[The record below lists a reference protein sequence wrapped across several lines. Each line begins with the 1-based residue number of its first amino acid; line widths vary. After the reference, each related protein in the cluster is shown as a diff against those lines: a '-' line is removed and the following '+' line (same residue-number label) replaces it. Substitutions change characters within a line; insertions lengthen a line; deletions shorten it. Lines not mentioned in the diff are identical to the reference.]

1 MPRPDRAH
9 ADQHA
14 QHLHRSLCAHAC
26 LLSRRAR
33 HDNYRRPRRPLCRIR
48 RTRRALAI
56 CERAVM
62 QRLGLSAG
70 YDNPAQGQAFGLA
83 FECSCAEDVNRR
95 LAELVDAGAERRAV
109 GNRMPWGQYTAFFA
123 DPDGHI
129 HELFAWPD

>member
-1 MPRPDRAH
+1 MQINMLSIFTGRFVPMRAF
-9 ADQHA
+9 
-14 QHLHRSLCAHAC
+14 
-26 LLSRRAR
+26 
-33 HDNYRRPRRPLCRIR
+33 YRDVLGMTITVDHEDHYVEFAGQGVR
-48 RTRRALAI
+48 LAI

-95 LAELVDAGAERRAV
+95 LAELVDAGAERIAV

-129 HELFAWPD
+129 HELFARLGETT